1 MAIQVV
7 NSLPY
12 HGVNRMGSE
21 YQCIKTGTTT
31 FDGPTDQ
38 QAINT
43 MLTWKINIVR
53 VPLNEDCWLGI
64 NGEPANGTSAS
75 QYKQDIVNYVNLL
88 SANHLKVIVDL
99 HWNAAGSQQAAKQQ
113 PMPDADHAPA
123 FWTSVATTFKANSSV
138 LFDLYNEP
146 YTKSWSCW
154 RDGSSGAN
162 VSPCNDVDFA
172 VAGMQT
178 LVNTVR
184 KTGAKNVIMLG
195 GLAYS
200 NNLSRWLQNKPN
212 DPLNNLAASF
222 HIYNFNACSNI
233 SCLNS
238 QVAPVRA
245 QYPVITGEIGEND
258 CNHGFIDNIL
268 PWFDSH
274 QIGYLAWTWNIASC
288 ANTPSLL
295 NDYKGTPNNFGIGF
309 KNHLVALKPS
319 GDNLLPQPSQTAA

>member
-1 MAIQVV
+1 
-7 NSLPY
+7 
-12 HGVNRMGSE
+12 
-21 YQCIKTGTTT
+21 
-31 FDGPTDQ
+31 
-38 QAINT
+38 
-43 MLTWKINIVR
+43 
-53 VPLNEDCWLGI
+53 
-64 NGEPANGTSAS
+64 
-75 QYKQDIVNYVNLL
+75 
-88 SANHLKVIVDL
+88 
-99 HWNAAGSQQAAKQQ
+99 
-113 PMPDADHAPA
+113 MPDADHAPD
-123 FWTSVATTFKANSSV
+123 FWTSVATTFKDNSSV

-154 RDGSSGAN
+154 RNGSSGPN

-200 NNLSRWLQNKPN
+200 NNLSKWLQNKPN

-309 KNHLVALKPS
+309 KNHLTALGS
-319 GDNLLPQPSQTAA
+319 SDGNLLPQPNQTVA